1 MTRAAPVFKENSVL
15 GGRRQDEYPSR
26 GPAKRPAEPP
36 IRGWQDGSVR
46 SRRAREASGRYTGK
60 GEMEGWGGAVDV
72 MWAEGCY
79 RRKGSPLEN
88 KGFMSNV

>member
-60 GEMEGWGGAVDV
+60 GEMEGWGGGGGCDV
-72 MWAEGCY
+72 G
-79 RRKGSPLEN
+79 RRVLQE
-88 KGFMSNV
+88 KGFTP